1 MKKFLKEKL
10 TFEYHIYMVQLGCIA
25 LAALICAIVSISVD
39 ISSQVKIIADNL
51 LTTSN
56 TLSTGPTIIDSVKL
70 GYATEDC
77 KTFLEE
83 LINDMPIVDSITL
96 VDRSGTII
104 YNSDPEYMGRQASEL
119 EMQLMEDG
127 DDYMDTRKDDRNRR
141 YRISYSV
148 IKDTDGNRLGFVAVS
163 ILYRRQFS
171 TILKSAPI
179 YILAT
184 IILLGIG
191 TLCATASM
199 RFIRSQLKGY
209 DPEQF
214 SHIYDGNANVLN
226 IIDEGVIAINT
237 EKRITIIN
245 NMGCEILGL
254 PIIPYDRVPIQDV
267 MPESKLPQVLETRQA
282 IYNEHMILHGKNL
295 LITHLP
301 LYSNGQLIGAASL
314 FQNAKLINEMTEQL
328 EDANNMVDT
337 LRAFNHEFMN
347 KLHVIL
353 GYLETDHIAEA
364 KEYLLQSSMGS
375 SRSISQISRLITHQ
389 GVAAIII
396 GKAIRAAELDIALN
410 LVPESYCTH
419 LTIGIP
425 SNAYVTILGN
435 LIQNAI
441 EELNSCDHI
450 LKEIQLTVFIDTE
463 STYISVLD
471 TGRGMSAELVNRVT
485 EPGISTKG
493 PGHGTGLYLVKSL
506 VDEFHGSLKIE
517 SDPGEGTEATV
528 MIRKIQTETEISS

>member
-214 SHIYDGNANVLN
+214 SQIYDGNANVLN

-295 LITHLP
+295 LIPPLP

>member
-1 MKKFLKEKL
+1 MKKFPKEKL

-25 LAALICAIVSISVD
+25 LAVIICAIVSISVN

-51 LTTSN
+51 LTTAN
-56 TLSTGPTIIDSVKL
+56 TLSTGPTVIDSVKL
-70 GYATEDC
+70 GYATEKC
-77 KTFLEE
+77 ESFLEE
-83 LINDMPIVDSITL
+83 LMNDMPIVDSITL
-96 VDRSGTII
+96 VDKTGTII
-104 YNSDPEYMGRQASEL
+104 YNYDPDYIGRPASSREMEL
-119 EMQLMEDG
+119 LED
-127 DDYMDTRKDDRNRR
+127 DIDYMDTKKDDRGRR
-141 YRISYSV
+141 YRIAYST
-148 IKDTDGNRLGFVAVS
+148 IKDTDGTIVGFVAVS

-171 TILKSAPI
+171 NIVKSAPI

-184 IILLGIG
+184 ILLLGIG

-199 RFIRSQLKGY
+199 RFIRNQLKGY

-214 SHIYDGNANVLN
+214 SQIYDGNANVLN

-237 EKRITIIN
+237 DKRITIIN

-282 IYNEHMILHGKNL
+282 IYNEHMVLHGKNL

-353 GYLETDHIAEA
+353 GYLETDHVEEA

-396 GKAIRAAELDIALN
+396 GKVIRAAELDITLN
-410 LVPESYCTH
+410 LVPESYCAH
-419 LTIGIP
+419 LTTGIP

-435 LIQNAI
+435 LLQNAI

-450 LKEIQLTVFIDTE
+450 LKEIQLTVFIDPE

-471 TGRGMSAELVNRVT
+471 TGRGMSRELVNRIT
-485 EPGISTKG
+485 EWGISTKG
-493 PGHGTGLYLVKSL
+493 PGHGTGLYLVKNL

-528 MIRKIQTETEISS
+528 MIRKIQTETETSL

>member
-1 MKKFLKEKL
+1 MKRPGKQKL
-10 TFEYHIYMVQLGCIA
+10 TFEYHIYLVQLGSIA
-25 LAALICAIVSISVD
+25 LAVLICALVSIGVD
-39 ISSQVKIIADNL
+39 ISSQVKIISDNL
-51 LTTSN
+51 LTTAN

-77 KTFLEE
+77 KSFLEE
-83 LINDMPIVDSITL
+83 LIADMPIVDSITL
-96 VDRSGTII
+96 VDGKRNII
-104 YNSDPEYMGRQASEL
+104 YNSDPEYIGRTASDKEARL
-119 EMQLMEDG
+119 LQEDI
-127 DDYMDTRKDDRNRR
+127 DYTDTKKDDNGRR
-141 YRISYSV
+141 YRITYSS
-148 IKDTDGNRLGFVAVS
+148 IKDENGTIIGFVAVS
-163 ILYRRQFS
+163 ILYRRQFKNIWAS
-171 TILKSAPI
+171 IPV

-184 IILLGIG
+184 IMLLGIG
-191 TLCATASM
+191 TVFATTSL
-199 RFIRSQLKGY
+199 RTIRKQLKGY

-214 SHIYDGNANVLN
+214 SQIYDGNANVLN

-237 EKRITIIN
+237 DKRITIIN

-254 PIIPYDRVPIQDV
+254 PVIPYDRVPIQDV
-267 MPESKLPQVLETRQA
+267 MPESKLPQVLETRQP
-282 IYNEHMILHGKNL
+282 IYNEHMVLHGKNL

-314 FQNAKLINEMTEQL
+314 FQNSKLMNEMTEQL
-328 EDANNMVDT
+328 EDANNLVET

-410 LVPESYCTH
+410 LVPESYCIQ
-419 LTIGIP
+419 LTAGIP
-425 SNAYVTILGN
+425 SNVYVTILGN
-435 LIQNAI
+435 LLQNAI

-450 LKEIQLTVFIDTE
+450 LKEIQLTVFIDQD

-471 TGRGMSAELVNRVT
+471 TGRGMSRELVDRIT
-485 EPGISTKG
+485 EYGISTKG
-493 PGHGTGLYLVKSL
+493 PGHGTGLYLVQNL
-506 VDEFHGSLKIE
+506 VNEFHGTLKIE

-528 MIRKIQTETEISS
+528 MIRKNVE